1 MHKTVSRL
9 SFETLEGKTNFM
21 MEVLELNHDKDC
33 CLELIND
40 GGPELE
46 IHLFG
51 LPDEIIIKKIEK
63 LYGRQLI
70 FNQCNVH

>member
-9 SFETLEGKTNFM
+9 SFETLEGKTSFM
-21 MEVLELNHDKDC
+21 MEVLEINHDKAC
-33 CLELIND
+33 CLELINE
-40 GGPELE
+40 GESELE

-51 LPDEIIIKKIEK
+51 LPDEIIIKKLEK
-63 LYGRQLI
+63 LYGQPLI

>member
-9 SFETLEGKTNFM
+9 SFETLEGKTSFM
-21 MEVLELNHDKDC
+21 MEVLEINHDKAC
-33 CLELIND
+33 CLELINE
-40 GGPELE
+40 GQSELE

-51 LPDEIIIKKIEK
+51 LPDEIIIKKLEK
-63 LYGRQLI
+63 LYGQPLI